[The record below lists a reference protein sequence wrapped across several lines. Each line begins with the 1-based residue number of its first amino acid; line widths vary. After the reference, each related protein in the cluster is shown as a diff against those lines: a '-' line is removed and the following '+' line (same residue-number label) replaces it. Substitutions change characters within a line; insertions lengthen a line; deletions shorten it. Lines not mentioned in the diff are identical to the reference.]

1 MSEFRFRS
9 KITCPAL
16 PAVHLHRAGLI
27 KRLNEAVHGSVF
39 SEDQRRASYK
49 LVLIHAPAGY
59 GKTTLL
65 ADFALQSSV
74 PCCWYFFDQT
84 DSDRITFLTML
95 LMSIRQRFPDFGR
108 ELDPLLM
115 GTSSEH
121 ANEPDNVRY
130 FETVSNALIAAIERE
145 LDGPLAFL
153 LCNYQEINDL
163 PGINRLVGHLLQR
176 LPAQCVL
183 LIESRVIPNLDFAP
197 LLAGQMVL
205 GIGVNQLRFTGC
217 EIHRL
222 AQMQGI
228 EPFKDTEAEHLVAS
242 FDGWIAGILLG
253 TRLSHLRQIQGNL
266 LAPVSTDSLES
277 PVSLQYLFSYVVNE
291 VFKNHQEVYTFLKE
305 ASILQEM
312 SPAVCAALLDI
323 SPSQAAAHLQ
333 YLEKESLFVMHSGE
347 GADAIYTCT
356 PILRMLLYEELR
368 KEAPARFSA
377 LHQRAANLLSGG
389 KNYSQAI
396 YHALEANVHDSAAS
410 LIIESAE
417 QMLNE
422 GHAEMLAR
430 WIDGFPASTTN
441 RHPRLLLIRANIYLR
456 QANHTR
462 ALPLLDAAERAAQA
476 LASLPDPPG
485 TCQLPTFQAEITI
498 TRSRL
503 LFQQGEYEQS
513 LRLCQ
518 QMLATLPIDEV
529 MLRADVH
536 MRLGM
541 CHILLGNVAE
551 GIAQVQKALQLW
563 GRHTVR
569 RQTADGHSALA
580 AAYGMLGNFALAE
593 HHFSRALACW
603 KELEDVWGKIDNMI
617 RFGSCKLRQ
626 GAFAEAEQAFE
637 EALNLARGPAR
648 FQHGEAYALASLG
661 QLYQRQGQYERALEM
676 TEEALALSRQLA
688 DLLLINSTLSDLA
701 MTYLYMGDAG
711 TAQMLI
717 AEVKIQTTMGGPIG
731 YKQAIRDLVYGTI
744 HLYQHQYSQAWP
756 YLSASEAILSKA
768 GLKEEHLLVCLRLTA
783 YYVTQKKMP
792 EAARQL
798 EDAATIMSISEGYEL
813 LAQQEVRRL
822 SILQQAIKTYPEFAS
837 ARALFSLEPE
847 RPTGQPPVV
856 QSPPP
861 APQAPAPEVTAV
873 PHKISILALG
883 EPIVYLDQE
892 PVTRWRMARAMELCF
907 YLLNCARPMR
917 KEAIITALWPEADEQ
932 TTRTFYSTI
941 YYLRQAL
948 GDEAVIAA
956 KSGSY
961 ALTLEAVYRDD
972 IWYDIAAFES
982 HLATGRKA
990 RAEEN
995 DEQAK
1000 AAYLAMVNLYRGDYV
1015 QSFYSDWCTT
1025 RREELRS
1032 AYLEAHQ
1039 QLALIAWR
1047 AEELDESILHWQQM
1061 LALDNWLEEAHY
1073 GLMRCYARQGKRGLA
1088 LRQYQRCKEIL
1099 QEEFAAAPKAS
1110 MQSLYQRLIGS
1121 L

>member
-9 KITCPAL
+9 KVTCPAL
-16 PAVHLHRAGLI
+16 PAVHLHRDGLM
-27 KRLNEAVHGSVF
+27 KRLNEAVQGSVLR
-39 SEDQRRASYK
+39 EDQRRASYK

-65 ADFALQSSV
+65 ADFASQSTL
-74 PCCWYFFDQT
+74 PCCWYVLDQT
-84 DSDRITFLTML
+84 DSDRMTFLTTL
-95 LMSIRQRFPDFGR
+95 LQSIRQRFPDFGH
-108 ELDPLLM
+108 ELDPLLR

-121 ANEPDNVRY
+121 ANEPDHERY
-130 FETVSNALIAAIERE
+130 FETVINALIAAIEHE
-145 LDGPLAFL
+145 IDGSLAL
-153 LCNYQEINDL
+153 ILCNYQEINDL
-163 PGINRLVGHLLQR
+163 PGVNRLVGQLLQR

-197 LLAGQMVL
+197 LLAGQRVF

-222 AQMQGI
+222 AQIQGV
-228 EPFKDTEAEHLVAS
+228 EPLQDSEAEHLVAR

-253 TRLSHLRQIQGNL
+253 TRLSRLRQLQGDL
-266 LAPVSTDSLES
+266 LTPTSTESLES
-277 PVSLQYLFSYVVNE
+277 PASLQYLFSYVVNE
-291 VFKNHQEVYTFLKE
+291 VFKNHQELYTFLKE
-305 ASILQEM
+305 VSILQEM
-312 SPAVCAALLDI
+312 SPALCAALLDI
-323 SPSQAAAHLQ
+323 SPSQASAHLQ
-333 YLEKESLFVMHSGE
+333 YLEKESLFVTHSGE
-347 GADAIYTCT
+347 GDEAIYTCT
-356 PILRMLLYEELR
+356 PILRTLLYEELR
-368 KEAPARFSA
+368 REAPERFSA
-377 LHQRAANLLSGG
+377 LHQRAAHLLSAE
-389 KNYSQAI
+389 KNYSRAI
-396 YHALEANVHDSAAS
+396 SHALEANVYESAAG

-430 WIDGFPASTTN
+430 WIDSFPASTTN

-462 ALPLLDAAERAAQA
+462 ALPLLDAAEKAAQA
-476 LASLPDPPG
+476 LASISDPLGAYKLPA
-485 TCQLPTFQAEITI
+485 LQAEITI

-513 LRLCQ
+513 LHLCE
-518 QMLATLPIDEV
+518 QMLANLPMDEV
-529 MLRADVH
+529 LMRADVY
-536 MRLGM
+536 MRFGM
-541 CHILLGNVAE
+541 CHILLGQVAE

-603 KELEDVWGKIDNMI
+603 KELEDVWGKIDNTI

-626 GAFAEAEQAFE
+626 GAFVEAEQAFE
-637 EALNLARGPAR
+637 EALSLARGPAR

-661 QLYQRQGQYERALEM
+661 QLYQRREQYERALEM

-688 DLLLINSTLSDLA
+688 DPLLINSTLGDLA

-717 AEVKIQTTMGGPIG
+717 AEVKIQTTLGSPIG

-744 HLYQHQYSQAWP
+744 YLYQHQYEQAWP
-756 YLSASEAILSKA
+756 YLSASEAILRRA
-768 GLKEEHLLVCLRLTA
+768 GIKEELLLVLLRLAA
-783 YYVTQKKMP
+783 YAVTQKKIP
-792 EAARQL
+792 EAVRHL
-798 EDAATIMSISEGYEL
+798 EDAATIMAISEGYEL
-813 LAQQEVRRL
+813 LAHQEVRRL
-822 SILQQAIKTYPEFAS
+822 SILHQAIKTSPEFAA
-837 ARALFSLEPE
+837 ARTLFSLESEVPAE
-847 RPTGQPPVV
+847 LPPAV
-856 QSPPP
+856 QAPPP
-861 APQAPAPEVTAV
+861 ASQAPAPAISVV
-873 PHKISILALG
+873 PQKIAILALG
-883 EPIVYLDQE
+883 EPTVYLDQE

-917 KEAIITALWPEADEQ
+917 KEAIITALWPEVDEQ

-956 KSGSY
+956 KGGSY
-961 ALTLEAVYRDD
+961 ALTLEAVYQGD
-972 IWYDIAAFES
+972 IYYDVAEFEAQLAA
-982 HLATGRKA
+982 GRKA

-995 DEQAK
+995 DAQAR
-1000 AAYLAMVNLYRGDYV
+1000 AAYQAMVQLYRGDYV
-1015 QSFYSDWCTT
+1015 QSFYSDWCST
-1025 RREELRS
+1025 RRDELRS

-1088 LRQYQRCKEIL
+1088 LRQYQRCKEVL
-1099 QEEFAAAPKAS
+1099 QEEFATTPKAS
-1110 MQSLYQRLIGS
+1110 IQSFYQRLIGS